1 MLDKE
6 KEQLKDWEA
15 REDFVQELSAVAEV
29 RGDELRFHLSPSPF
43 PSSPLGA

>member
-15 REDFVQELSAVAEV
+15 REEFVQELSAAAEV
-29 RGDELRFHLSPSPF
+29 RE
-43 PSSPLGA
+43 